1 MQILDESV
9 WRPIQGFQDYA
20 VNDQGK
26 VIRIATMK
34 EIKPSFNNSEILK
47 VNLVDDRGER
57 RTKSVRSI
65 VAEAFL
71 DRSQHEDFTTVIQK
85 DLDPLNVCVENLEWR
100 SRKLAM
106 LYSTQFNIIVT
117 QNSQTPVIERTTNT
131 MFDSVVDAAR
141 TYGLLFKDIW
151 NSINDGEEVWTT
163 GHLFDTTN

>member
-1 MQILDESV
+1 MQILDESI

-71 DRSQHEDFTTVIQK
+71 ERSQHEDFTTVIQK